1 MTITVCD
8 CPDRSDCFAVDVE
21 WNQQAF
27 FGCGYDWQQVG
38 VAALEMSEQQGTILI
53 KHVSAGAEVARG
65 STSDVGIPYPG
76 DSWPIESFAGNVRRF
91 TIPRQQ
97 AKASGVTLGNVKDRF
112 SQGLKDGVRR
122 IG

>member
-1 MTITVCD
+1 
-8 CPDRSDCFAVDVE
+8 VE

-27 FGCGYDWQQVG
+27 FGCWYDWQQVG
-38 VAALEMSEQQGTILI
+38 VAALEMFEQQGTILI

-65 STSDVGIPYPG
+65 STSDVGTPHAS
-76 DSWPIESFAGNVRRF
+76 DSWPIESCAGNVRRF

-97 AKASGVTLGNVKDRF
+97 AKAGGVTLGNVKDRF
-112 SQGLKDGVRR
+112 SQSLKDGARR